1 MSNKKVYSILI
12 LVMLIWGMNV
22 SWMKLIIT
30 SGDPLTL
37 QGLRVFFAALTVFLI
52 LKLMKQPL
60 TVMNMPWK
68 YILLGCFFG
77 VICHHGFFAYG
88 IEQTTAMKTAI
99 ISGMSPLFTAF
110 VAVIFKDTIMTR
122 TKVIGF
128 LLGGIGVLVA
138 IVRDFSDLLNWSLG
152 DVYIFLSFFLQAFS
166 FIAIRRAT
174 RTMQPMLVTAWILLI
189 GSSILLLVSL
199 LINPSSFTGFT
210 KLPPLVLILFF
221 LSAILATGVGHTL
234 YNLCIK
240 QIGAAESAI
249 FANFNT
255 VFALIFSALLLGEVI
270 TLQQFIGSIF
280 ILVGVVVGTGNVERF
295 LKWRRKLQE
304 VGVDSSDPLQKR
316 LLSKMKK
323 MMDRAKLLK

>member
-1 MSNKKVYSILI
+1 MSNKKVYGILI
-12 LVMLIWGMNV
+12 LVMLVWGMNV

-60 TVMNMPWK
+60 TVENMPWK
-68 YILLGCFFG
+68 YIMLACFFG

-110 VAVIFKDTIMTR
+110 VAVLFKDTILTR
-122 TKVIGF
+122 TKALGF
-128 LLGGIGVLVA
+128 LLGVIGVLIAV
-138 IVRDFSDLLNWSLG
+138 VRNFSDLLNWDLG
-152 DVYIFLSFFLQAFS
+152 DIYIVLSFFLQAFS

-174 RTMQPMLVTAWILLI
+174 RTMQPMLVTAWMLLI
-189 GSSILLLVSL
+189 GSSILLLLSL
-199 LINPSSFTGFT
+199 IINPSSFIMFT
-210 KLPPLVLILFF
+210 KLSSNTLIVFL

-240 QIGAAESAI
+240 HIGAAESAI

-255 VFALIFSALLLGEVI
+255 VFALIFSALLLGELI

-280 ILVGVVVGTGNVERF
+280 IIVGVIVGTGNIERF
-295 LKWRRKLQE
+295 LNWWRKTFL
-304 VGVDSSDPLQKR
+304 
-316 LLSKMKK
+316 
-323 MMDRAKLLK
+323 

>member
-1 MSNKKVYSILI
+1 
-12 LVMLIWGMNV
+12 MLIWGMNV
-22 SWMKLIIT
+22 SWMKLIIM

-60 TVMNMPWK
+60 TVMDMPWK
-68 YILLGCFFG
+68 YILLACFFG

-110 VAVIFKDTIMTR
+110 VAVIFKDTVMTR

-174 RTMQPMLVTAWILLI
+174 RIMQPMLVTAWMLLI

-199 LINPSSFTGFT
+199 LINPSSFTVFT
-210 KLPPLVLILFF
+210 KLPPFVLIIFL

-280 ILVGVVVGTGNVERF
+280 IIVGVVVGTGNVERF
-295 LKWRRKLQE
+295 LKWRGKI
-304 VGVDSSDPLQKR
+304 
-316 LLSKMKK
+316 
-323 MMDRAKLLK
+323 A

>member
-1 MSNKKVYSILI
+1 
-12 LVMLIWGMNV
+12 MLIWGMNV
-22 SWMKLIIT
+22 SWMKLIIM

-60 TVMNMPWK
+60 TVMDMPWK
-68 YILLGCFFG
+68 YILLACFFG

-110 VAVIFKDTIMTR
+110 VAVIFKDTVMTR

-174 RTMQPMLVTAWILLI
+174 RIMQPMLVTAWMLLI
-189 GSSILLLVSL
+189 GSSILLLVAL
-199 LINPSSFTGFT
+199 LINPSTFKVFT
-210 KLPPLVLILFF
+210 KLPPFVLIIFL

-280 ILVGVVVGTGNVERF
+280 IIVGVVVGTGNVERF
-295 LKWRRKLQE
+295 LKWRGKI
-304 VGVDSSDPLQKR
+304 
-316 LLSKMKK
+316 
-323 MMDRAKLLK
+323 A

>member
-37 QGLRVFFAALTVFLI
+37 QALRVFLAALTVFLI

-60 TVMNMPWK
+60 TVTNMPWK
-68 YILLGCFFG
+68 YIMLACFFG

-110 VAVIFKDTIMTR
+110 VAVIFKDTVMTR
-122 TKVIGF
+122 TKGLGF
-128 LLGGIGVLVA
+128 LLGGIGVLIAV
-138 IVRDFSDLLNWSLG
+138 VRDFSDLINWALG
-152 DVYIFLSFFLQAFS
+152 DVYMILSFFLQAFS

-174 RTMQPMLVTAWILLI
+174 RVMQPMLVTAWMLLI
-189 GSSILLLVSL
+189 GSSILLLMAL
-199 LINPSSFTGFT
+199 LINPSNFTVLT
-210 KLPPLVLILFF
+210 KLSPLVLTLFL
-221 LSAILATGVGHTL
+221 LSAILATGIGHTL

-255 VFALIFSALLLGEVI
+255 VFALIFSALLLGEII
-270 TLQQFIGSIF
+270 TLQQFIGSVF
-280 ILVGVVVGTGNVERF
+280 IIVGVIVGTGNVERF
-295 LKWRRKLQE
+295 LKWRGE
-304 VGVDSSDPLQKR
+304 V
-316 LLSKMKK
+316 
-323 MMDRAKLLK
+323 A

>member
-60 TVMNMPWK
+60 TVINMPWK

-138 IVRDFSDLLNWSLG
+138 IVRDFSDLLDWSLG

-174 RTMQPMLVTAWILLI
+174 RTMQPLTADC
-189 GSSILLLVSL
+189 SARSAFTTRSL
-199 LINPSSFTGFT
+199 Y
-210 KLPPLVLILFF
+210 
-221 LSAILATGVGHTL
+221 H
-234 YNLCIK
+234 C
-240 QIGAAESAI
+240 E
-249 FANFNT
+249 
-255 VFALIFSALLLGEVI
+255 
-270 TLQQFIGSIF
+270 
-280 ILVGVVVGTGNVERF
+280 
-295 LKWRRKLQE
+295 
-304 VGVDSSDPLQKR
+304 
-316 LLSKMKK
+316 
-323 MMDRAKLLK
+323 